1 MINPSSAPKSPN
13 PMPAGLGA
21 LTQMGPTPRGK
32 SPSNMG
38 QVMALARKM
47 SDMQLADVLQGKS
60 LAVPQFAAM
69 TEAMGRKSL
78 RNAMQGAEAQMQAK
92 QPSVKDKLLAEEAA
106 QQLPEASGIGQIPAP
121 NMESMGMAG
130 GGIIAFTEGGTPEER
145 RRAALEALE
154 SNMPSMPNN
163 YKGTVMEFMN
173 SPEGKEYY
181 KSRATAKKAILENN
195 PVSIAQYDKMNLRPT
210 SSKQVNPAPLM
221 EGEYVPPPNPAL
233 LQPLPQR
240 NFVDAGAGAAAAR
253 PNVPPPA
260 GDAAPRPT
268 GGGGGGSPVVTPGL
282 PTDLKFDPSEFDQKY
297 KTMFGQTPEF
307 KKRDNPFYSMKYEGD
322 DPRKVKEEGIGF
334 GLMKAGQAL
343 LKNPTFAGGLGDA
356 IGAFGDQGWL
366 TAKELKAAKKDERDY
381 NFNMTKATELFEQ
394 GQEDKALQY
403 AKIGQD
409 KEKAVAELT
418 LNAFKAKVDTFKA
431 NTDKFSAEQT
441 AKYQKMMAGKPDSGI
456 AMLNRIMQDNPGMKT
471 VDAIKAMYGAR
482 TGEKQGTLD
491 RTTAAGIWEK
501 MSKAEKKGYG
511 DFENYY
517 QTQNN
522 QLLSGTIPEGAVI
535 RPS

>member
-1 MINPSSAPKSPN
+1 
-13 PMPAGLGA
+13 MPAGLGA

-38 QVMALARKM
+38 QVMAMARKM

-130 GGIIAFTEGGTPEER
+130 GGIIAFDDGGEVPR
-145 RRAALEALE
+145 FNGALDPSLIKSALELD
-154 SNMPSMPNN
+154 PNQEIDPKN
-163 YKGTVMEFMN
+163 TFLMRRI
-173 SPEGKEYY
+173 KEVEDA
-181 KSRATAKKAILENN
+181 KERAKKDKPFFSRATEPTMYPN
-195 PVSIAQYDKMNLRPT
+195 P
-210 SSKQVNPAPLM
+210 NPRSTQNKPLTGNSPIP
-221 EGEYVPPPNPAL
+221 GEYIPPPDPSL
-233 LQPLPQR
+233 LQALPPR
-240 NFVDAGAGAAAAR
+240 NLVDAGAAATR
-253 PNVPPPA
+253 SNVPPPA
-260 GDAAPRPT
+260 GDASPRPSA
-268 GGGGGGSPVVTPGL
+268 GGGGGSPRVNPNL
-282 PTDLKFDPSEFDQKY
+282 PDELKFDTTEFDKKY
-297 KTMFGQTPEF
+297 RDLLGPDPTFT
-307 KKRDNPFYSMKYEGD
+307 KRDNPFYNMKYEGD
-322 DPRKVKEEGIGF
+322 DPRKVREEGIGF

-381 NFNMTKATELFEQ
+381 NFNMAKASEAFEQ
-394 GQEDKALQY
+394 GQEDKALQF
-403 AKIGQD
+403 ATLAQNKQKSVLEMG
-409 KEKAVAELT
+409 
-418 LNAFKAKVDTFKA
+418 LNAFKAQ
-431 NTDKFSAEQT
+431 TDLFTAKNQ
-441 AKYQKMMAGKPDSGI
+441 AKYQQGSLEVQKMQANKPDSGI
-456 AMLNRIMQDNPGMKT
+456 AMLDRILKDNKNMS
-471 VDAIKAMYGAR
+471 VLDAVKAMYGAR
-482 TGEKQGTLD
+482 TGEKQGTLSRD
-491 RTTAAGIWEK
+491 TAARLWEN

>member
-13 PMPAGLGA
+13 AMPAGLGA

-38 QVMALARKM
+38 QVMAMARKM

-78 RNAMQGAEAQMQAK
+78 RNAMQGVEAQMQAK

-130 GGIIAFTEGGTPEER
+130 GGIIAFDDGGEVPR
-145 RRAALEALE
+145 FNGALDPALIKSALELD
-154 SNMPSMPNN
+154 PNQEIDPKN
-163 YKGTVMEFMN
+163 TFLMRRL
-173 SPEGKEYY
+173 KEVEDA
-181 KSRATAKKAILENN
+181 KERAKKDKPFFSRATEPTMYPN
-195 PVSIAQYDKMNLRPT
+195 P
-210 SSKQVNPAPLM
+210 NPRSTQNKPLTGNSPIP
-221 EGEYVPPPNPAL
+221 GEYIPPPDPAL
-233 LQPLPQR
+233 LQALPPR
-240 NFVDAGAGAAAAR
+240 NLVDAGAAAAR
-253 PNVPPPA
+253 PNVSPPA
-260 GDAAPRPT
+260 GDASPRPSA
-268 GGGGGGSPVVTPGL
+268 GGGGGSPRVNPNL
-282 PTDLKFDPSEFDQKY
+282 PDELKFDTTAFDTKY
-297 KTMFGQTPEF
+297 RELLGPDPTFT
-307 KKRDNPFYSMKYEGD
+307 KRDNPFYGMKYEGD
-322 DPRKVKEEGIGF
+322 DPRKVREEGIGF

-366 TAKELKAAKKDERDY
+366 TAKEIKAAKKDERDY
-381 NFNMTKATELFEQ
+381 NFNMAKATEAFEQ
-394 GQEDKALQY
+394 GQEDKALQF
-403 AKIGQD
+403 ATLAQNKQKSVLEMG
-409 KEKAVAELT
+409 
-418 LNAFKAKVDTFKA
+418 LNAFKAQ
-431 NTDKFSAEQT
+431 TDLFTAKNQ
-441 AKYQKMMAGKPDSGI
+441 AKYQQGSLEVQKMQANKPDSGI
-456 AMLNRIMQDNPGMKT
+456 AMLNRIMQDNPKMNAL
-471 VDAIKAMYGAR
+471 DAVKAMYGAR
-482 TGEKQGTLD
+482 TGEKQGTLSRD
-491 RTTAAGIWEK
+491 TAARLWEN